1 MLKLPFDNFFGIGT
15 HSHEILS
22 SQDFRQCPGLANF
35 FVMPTKE
42 RMTAALPLKGH
53 VLVVQIKP
61 EINHV
66 NDNIFNI
73 PKSERPVFSYELM
86 DSEEFWIRPH
96 IETADLISKRPFDK
110 LDISDNTFFLD
121 NLETDTMTFAH
132 IVDSKAY
139 CLSYP
144 AKALKG

>member
-1 MLKLPFDNFFGIGT
+1 
-15 HSHEILS
+15 
-22 SQDFRQCPGLANF
+22 
-35 FVMPTKE
+35 
-42 RMTAALPLKGH
+42 MTAALPVKGH
-53 VLVVQIKP
+53 VCVVRIKP

-96 IETADLISKRPFDK
+96 IETAEIISQRPFDK
-110 LDISDNTFFLD
+110 LDISDNTFFYD
-121 NLETDTMTFAH
+121 NHEAETMTFCH
-132 IVDSKAY
+132 VIGSKAY

-144 AKALKG
+144 EKALLG